1 MIIKLASA
9 ISERILSAACIAR
22 NEGSDLLTEMLT
34 YRGRRGC
41 GGGASVMAAEAA
53 VARLLLRRPQELPGR
68 PSALR
73 QQGRSHQQAQ
83 KADLQRHGRRSPPVH
98 DHCFLSERTR
108 TIATL

>member
-22 NEGSDLLTEMLT
+22 NEGSDLLREMLT

-53 VARLLLRRPQELPGR
+53 VARLLWRRPQELPGR

-73 QQGRSHQQAQ
+73 QQGSHHQQAQ
-83 KADLQRHGRRSPPVH
+83 KADQRHGRRSPPVH
-98 DHCFLSERTR
+98 DHC
-108 TIATL
+108 